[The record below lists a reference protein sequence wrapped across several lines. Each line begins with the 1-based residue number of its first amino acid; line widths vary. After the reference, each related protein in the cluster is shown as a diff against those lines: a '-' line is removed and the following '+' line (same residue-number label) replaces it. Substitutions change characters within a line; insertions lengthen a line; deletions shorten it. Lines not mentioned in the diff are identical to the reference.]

1 MSRRPTILLAAAVS
15 LAVLAVYV
23 RTLAPGLV
31 AIEDTP
37 KFQFVGRILGTAHP
51 PGYPLFVVISHLF
64 GLLPLGNLAWRINLL
79 SAVCASVTALC
90 CQLAALELGVAPA
103 VAAAAGLGLATGA
116 GFWFSATIA
125 EVYALHGT
133 LVALMTLA
141 LFVWRR
147 TGRTAWFFAAIGCF
161 SLGLGHHTSIVM
173 TGVAVAVF
181 AVMLAPRFAL
191 HPKTVAAI
199 LGCFALGFAQ
209 YAFVLV
215 RTRQGAWGEA
225 PASNLPELWDV
236 IRGARWAGYV
246 APLSMSTLA
255 ERVPAVLLRLSHE
268 LSWPVAVLAM
278 LGVVVLARRDRPSL
292 AYLLL
297 ATTGVVLFSAFFA
310 GQTDG
315 FLQPAF
321 VFCWLLAC
329 VGLDGISRLVPGG
342 GGRAQAIAGAVLAAA
357 VLWQGASHLEARDL
371 SHRRF
376 EMRYFDALAT
386 QVPNHSGLIAE
397 DFLVDRMVLY
407 ERFSRPT
414 FEANDVV
421 AQVEAVPDRVRQFT
435 ERGYGLFAF
444 AKAASNL
451 RRDGFAFEYAPW
463 PLVYGPV
470 RQFVDD
476 QPRGSV
482 VALAVPAMTL
492 GRAIAHDGVPVDL
505 LGGPVPTPAFSNLAV
520 IGVVGGGGTLQRL
533 TSQQEPASVSVPRG
547 QALPARSVAPV
558 DLVAEA
564 GYDRATIRA
573 NGRAIVRS
581 SAPVLA
587 IWGPDG
593 AFVAALALTDDGR
606 VPMPPSP
613 VSVYRL
619 RGEQAWTRLG
629 RSPRDMTRDAATG
642 TVMVRQPSAD
652 ARTVMYVAR
661 RDRELAPRLFDV
673 PASLGTLD
681 VRAFRGGSADL
692 RAALTLDGWPAHAA
706 LESFPHVYR
715 LVLPPTAGT
724 FAVGLGGLAA
734 LVEGRTS
741 GPGEMS
747 SFYGIDVDG
756 QLERVDATTERL
768 HIARDYH
775 QMFLGA
781 GWSPVGADEGGGFVL
796 SLAPSAELLL
806 PCTAACSELRLQIW
820 SDADAGEVG
829 LAVNGIGGAVQPL
842 RAGWHDYAW
851 PLASEARRDGVSS
864 LVLKPSRQVRLADV
878 LVLGRR

>member
-1 MSRRPTILLAAAVS
+1 MSRRQSILLAAAVS
-15 LAVLAVYV
+15 LAVLVLYV
-23 RTLAPGLV
+23 RTLAPGLI

-37 KFQFVGRILGTAHP
+37 KFQFVGHILGTAHP

-64 GLLPLGNLAWRINLL
+64 GMVPIGNLAWRINLL
-79 SAVCASVTALC
+79 SAVCASVTVLG
-90 CQLAALELGVAPA
+90 CQLAALELGVAPF

-141 LFVWRR
+141 LFIWRR
-147 TGRTAWFFAAIGCF
+147 TGRTGWFFAAIACF

-191 HPKTVAAI
+191 HPRTVGTI

-225 PASNLPELWDV
+225 PASNLHELWDV

-246 APLSMSTLA
+246 APLSMRTLA
-255 ERVPAVLLRLSHE
+255 ERMPDVLLRLSNE
-268 LSWPVAVLAM
+268 LSWPVAALAL
-278 LGVVVLARRDRPSL
+278 LGVVVLAKRDRPSL

-297 ATTGVVLFSAFFA
+297 ATTGVLLFSAFFA

-321 VFCWLLAC
+321 VFAWLLAC
-329 VGLDGISRLVPGG
+329 VGLDGAVRLVPDSGF
-342 GGRAQAIAGAVLAAA
+342 RTHATAGLALAGL
-357 VLWQGASHLEARDL
+357 VLWQGTSRLEARDL

-376 EMRYFDALAT
+376 EMRHFDALAT
-386 QVPNHSGLIAE
+386 QVPGHSGFVAE

-414 FEANDVV
+414 FEANDLV
-421 AQVEAVPDRVRQFT
+421 AQVEAVPERVRQFT

-451 RRDGFAFEYAPW
+451 RREGFAFDFAPW
-463 PLVYGPV
+463 PLEYGPV
-470 RQFVDD
+470 RQFLDD

-482 VALAVPAMTL
+482 VALAVPAMAL
-492 GRAIAHDGVPVDL
+492 GGALSHDGVPVDV
-505 LGGPVPTPAFSNLAV
+505 LGGTVPAPSFSNIAV
-520 IGVVGGGGTLQRL
+520 IGVAGGAATVQRL
-533 TSQQEPASVSVPRG
+533 TSQQESASVSVARG
-547 QALPARSVAPV
+547 QVVQASFVAPV
-558 DLVAEA
+558 DLVVEA

-573 NGRAIVRS
+573 NGRAIIRS
-581 SAPVLA
+581 SQPVLA
-587 IWGPDG
+587 VWGPDG
-593 AFVAALALTDDGR
+593 AFTAALALTDEGR

-613 VSVYRL
+613 LSVYRL
-619 RGEQAWTRLG
+619 HGEQGWTRFG
-629 RSPRDMTRDAATG
+629 RSARDLTRDVANG
-642 TVMVRQPSAD
+642 NLMVRQPSAD
-652 ARTVMYVAR
+652 GRTVMYVAR

-692 RAALTLDGWPAHAA
+692 RAALTLDGWPAHAS
-706 LESFPHVYR
+706 LESFPYVHR
-715 LVLPPTAGT
+715 LALPPAAGT
-724 FAVGLGGLAA
+724 FALGLGGLPDLA
-734 LVEGRTS
+734 EGRMS
-741 GPGEMS
+741 GPGEPS
-747 SFYGIDVDG
+747 SFYGIEVRG

-781 GWSPVGADEGGGFVL
+781 GWSPVGADDGGGFVL
-796 SLAPSAELLL
+796 SLAPTAELLV
-806 PCTAACSELRLQIW
+806 PCTAACAEVRLQIW
-820 SDADAGEVG
+820 SDADGGDVS
-829 LAVNGIGGAVQPL
+829 LAVNGVGLPSQSL
-842 RAGWHDYAW
+842 RAGWHDYSW
-851 PLASEARRDGVSS
+851 PLPPEARREGVSS
-864 LVLKPSRQVRLADV
+864 LVLAPGRQVRLADV